1 MILGLIEKYLTIY
14 VNIFLGFPSG
24 SDGKE
29 SACNAGAPGS
39 IPEWGRSPGE
49 ENGNPFQYSCLEN
62 SVDRGAW
69 WATVHVSQSWT
80 RLSEHG
86 TAWSVE
92 IDGHALLQGIFPP
105 QGLNPR
111 LLCLLPWQADSLP
124 LAPPGSP
131 LFFPISGQ
139 CPNQVSPA
147 LFSFL

>member
-1 MILGLIEKYLTIY
+1 MKPTRRQVIG
-14 VNIFLGFPSG
+14 SG
-24 SDGKE
+24 GGHGGIG
-29 SACNAGAPGS
+29 NARDTRDAGS
-39 IPEWGRSPGE
+39 ILRLGRFPGE
-49 ENGNPFQYSCLEN
+49 ENRNPHQYSCLEN

-80 RLSEHG
+80 RLGEHG

-131 LFFPISGQ
+131 LFFPLPGQ
-139 CPNQVSPA
+139 CPTQMSPA